1 MALIVARCDPTPVLD
16 APRTQIDPAFAGPIG
31 EERLLFCPRDL
42 GGKPRAVKRRLT
54 PGQITPGRRPTS
66 NGGGPG

>member
-1 MALIVARCDPTPVLD
+1 VARCDPTPVLD

-54 PGQITPGRRPTS
+54 PDRSLRAAAQPQTAADRA
-66 NGGGPG
+66 